1 MPVDVGV
8 AGMIYGF
15 IRTHTP
21 YLSTMRSY
29 WFGDV
34 EDGQCTP
41 YGGDA
46 QAKADRVRSIRTSM
60 ESFVPLTWETA
71 VACGACRDRAEY
83 IANLREVCFA
93 AADREIRQQYS
104 GKDAELLQ
112 MVRTLDEMDTV
123 INLLTERA
131 VEWYQLRHPTFT
143 RKYRKTPAHIVV
155 KNIREKSRGALS
167 FVAGEI
173 ERISATRTE
182 LAKAVS
188 GRANDVMPNT
198 SALIGGLVAARL
210 MAHAGGLSD
219 LSRMPAS
226 AIQVLGARTAL
237 FAHLRTKTPPPKH
250 GIIFQHRRV
259 HNAPRDC
266 RGKVARVL
274 AGKLAIAARIDH
286 YRGVADPGFL
296 ESAQARIDLT
306 MNSTGT
312 ATEKITGK
320 EKES

>member
-1 MPVDVGV
+1 MFR
-8 AGMIYGF
+8 MIYGF
-15 IRTHTP
+15 IRARTP

-34 EDGQCTP
+34 GDGQCLP
-41 YGGDA
+41 SSGDA
-46 QAKADRVRSIRTSM
+46 LTKADRIRSIRTSM
-60 ESFVPLTWETA
+60 DPFIPLSWETA
-71 VACGACRDRAEY
+71 VACGVCGDRADY
-83 IANLREVCFA
+83 IAKLREVCFA
-93 AADREIRQQYS
+93 AAERDIRQQYS

-143 RKYRKTPAHIVV
+143 RKYRKTPAHILV

-173 ERISATRTE
+173 ERLSSTRTE

-188 GRANDVMPNT
+188 GRANEVMPNT

-219 LSRMPAS
+219 LCRMPAS

-237 FAHLRTKTPPPKH
+237 FAHLRTKTPSPKH

-259 HNAPRDC
+259 HNAPREC

-286 YRGVADPGFL
+286 YRGVGDPGI
-296 ESAQARIDLT
+296 SRI
-306 MNSTGT
+306 SP
-312 ATEKITGK
+312 GK
-320 EKES
+320 N

>member
-1 MPVDVGV
+1 MQ
-8 AGMIYGF
+8 
-15 IRTHTP
+15 
-21 YLSTMRSY
+21 SY

-34 EDGQCTP
+34 EDGRCALS
-41 YGGDA
+41 GGDA
-46 QAKADRVRSIRTSM
+46 LAKADRIRLIRTRM
-60 ESFVPLTWETA
+60 DSFVPLTWETA
-71 VACGACRDRAEY
+71 VACGACCDRPDY
-83 IANLREVCFA
+83 IAKLREVCFA
-93 AADREIRQQYS
+93 SAERDIRQKYS

-131 VEWYQLRHPTFT
+131 VEWYQLRHPTFS
-143 RKYRKTPAHIVV
+143 RKYRKTPAHILV

-167 FVAGEI
+167 FVAEEI
-173 ERISATRTE
+173 ERLSATRTE

-188 GRANDVMPNT
+188 GRANEVMPNT

-219 LSRMPAS
+219 LSCMPAS

-237 FAHLRTKTPPPKH
+237 FAHLRTKSPSPKH

-259 HNAPRDC
+259 HNAPREC

-274 AGKLAIAARIDH
+274 AGKLAIATRIDQ
-286 YRGVADPGFL
+286 YRGVADPVFL
-296 ESAQARIDLT
+296 ESAQARIDL
-306 MNSTGT
+306 
-312 ATEKITGK
+312 AGK
-320 EKES
+320 GKGS